1 MAEARSLLGDM
12 DETPAEA
19 VDYLPPKMR
28 AFPDHLRKLVVEM
41 LMKDDSKAELKVS
54 QFVVDNAR
62 SRYHK
67 LPERTEADKKRKESA
82 LADIQDLAKRLGFY

>member
-1 MAEARSLLGDM
+1 M

-19 VDYLPPKMR
+19 VDYLPRKMKD
-28 AFPDHLRKLVVEM
+28 FPDHLRKLVVEM

-62 SRYHK
+62 SRK
-67 LPERTEADKKRKESA
+67 SVDFR
-82 LADIQDLAKRLGFY
+82 DIHIRLL